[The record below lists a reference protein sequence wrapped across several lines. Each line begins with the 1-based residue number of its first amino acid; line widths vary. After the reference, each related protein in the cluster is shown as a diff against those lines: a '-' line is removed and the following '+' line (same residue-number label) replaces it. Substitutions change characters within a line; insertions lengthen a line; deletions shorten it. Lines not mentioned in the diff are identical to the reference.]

1 MSPGPDPETPL
12 VSPASSPIEADYVGE
27 SASPFAVTSPSP
39 LPEDTAQL
47 LRRSIRQR
55 RPPTRLKDFIMS

>member
-12 VSPASSPIEADYVGE
+12 FSPASSPIEADYVGE
-27 SASPFAVTSPSP
+27 CVPPSAVTPPSP

-47 LRRSIRQR
+47 LRRSMRQR